1 MVSRLFNG
9 SGFLQGFVVAA
20 LSSLVWPILPAV
32 GWILPLLLIL
42 GVAWYW
48 RCGAAVGALM
58 ALIWLVLFF
67 NLQLAWLQQLG
78 APGAKHTIDGDV
90 MAWQPQGQGGVLR
103 LRVRQLDQR
112 PLWPRPLVRL
122 FVSTMA
128 EPPSEGQQLRLNAR
142 LKPIHGLG
150 NPSGFNSERWLLGNG
165 VTATGSARG
174 WLALGPPPPPGW
186 RERWVSLA
194 REQVQSLPQSP
205 LLMALVFGEQQA
217 VSKEQWQQLRDGGII
232 HLIAISGLH
241 IGLAAWLGHLAGRL
255 LSLVPGCRR
264 FGNYLPD
271 GSALGVALLYSALA
285 GFALPTQRA
294 LLMLAIWLLG
304 RWWRRRWSLWQI
316 WWASLVVLL
325 LHDGWALFSAGFWLS
340 YLAVALLGISGLL
353 WQRASLW
360 RLQLLMTAG
369 LLPLQLS
376 LFAGVGLLSIPINL
390 LAIPLF
396 GVVLIPLGLLSGLLV
411 PLWPQ
416 GAFLGW
422 WVCDRLL
429 GHLMAVLAW
438 LSRVCDS
445 WVWLSASTAWLLNL
459 LILALLA
466 WRFPLGRGVTL
477 CALLG
482 GLLLFVQPTPVW
494 EVQVIDV
501 GQGLS
506 VLVRQGERGLLY
518 DTGDAFPSGY
528 NLADAAI
535 LPLLREEGVRQ
546 LDYLIISHSDRD
558 HASNWQTIKNGMPVR
573 QLISSAP
580 LSAATRP
587 CRRGLSWR
595 WLELRL
601 QFLAPESEVSGQEN
615 RDSCV
620 LRIDDGEHSLLL
632 VGDLPDSEERRLLAT
647 PDLLRPVAWL
657 VSGHHGSRHSSS
669 QPFIQALAPREVVHS
684 AGYANRWNFPDPQVK
699 ARFFRQGVRQW
710 STADQGLIRIRIWPD
725 RTQIDSFRT
734 RGSWYRH
741 LDAWLRGE

>member
-1 MVSRLFNG
+1 ML
-9 SGFLQGFVVAA
+9 AA
-20 LSSLVWPILPAV
+20 LSSLIWPTLPAV
-32 GWILPLLLIL
+32 GWILPLLVVL

-48 RCGAAVGALM
+48 RCGVAVGALV
-58 ALIWLVLFF
+58 ALIWLLLFF
-67 NLQLAWLQQLG
+67 NLQLAWLPLLG
-78 APGAKHTIDGDV
+78 TAGAKHTIDGEV
-90 MAWQPQGQGGVLR
+90 MAWQPQAEGGVLH
-103 LRVRQLDQR
+103 LRVRLLDQR

-122 FVSTMA
+122 FVSTVA
-128 EPPSEGQQLRLNAR
+128 EPPSVGDRLRLNAK

-150 NPSGFNSERWLLGNG
+150 NPSGFNSERWLLGYG

-174 WLALGPPPPPGW
+174 WQTLAPPSAPGW
-186 RERWVSLA
+186 RQRWVSQA
-194 REQVQSLPQSP
+194 REQVRELPQSA

-255 LSLVPGCRR
+255 LCLVPGCRQL
-264 FGNYLPD
+264 GHCLPD
-271 GSALGVALLYSALA
+271 GCALGVALLYSALA

-304 RWWRRRWSLWQI
+304 RWWRRRWSLWQV
-316 WWASLVVLL
+316 WWGSLVLLL

-340 YLAVALLGISGLL
+340 YLAVALLGIGGLL

-376 LFAGVGLLSIPINL
+376 LFAGVGLLCIPINL

-396 GVVLIPLGLLSGLLV
+396 GLVLIPVGLLSGLLV

-416 GAFLGW
+416 GADVGW
-422 WVCDRLL
+422 WLCDRLL
-429 GHLMAVLAW
+429 GYLMAALEW
-438 LSRVCDS
+438 LSHICDS
-445 WVWLSASTAWLLNL
+445 WVWISTSTAGLLNV

-466 WRFPLGRGVTL
+466 WWFPLGRSVSL

-482 GLLLFVQPTPVW
+482 GLLLLVQPKPAW

-506 VLVRQGERGLLY
+506 VLVRQGGRGLLY

-535 LPLLREEGVRQ
+535 LPLLREAGVHQ
-546 LDYLIISHSDRD
+546 LDYLIISHKDRD
-558 HASNWQTIKNGMPVR
+558 HASNWQVINAGVPVR

-580 LSAATRP
+580 LNAATRA
-587 CRRGLSWR
+587 CQRGAPWR
-595 WLELRL
+595 WLGLRL
-601 QFLAPESEVSGQEN
+601 QFMAPEGEVLGQDN

-620 LRIDDGEHSLLL
+620 LRIDDGEQSLLL

-647 PDLLRPVAWL
+647 SDLLQPVTWL

-669 QPFIQALAPREVVHS
+669 QPFIQALAPSEVVHS
-684 AGYANRWNFPDPQVK
+684 AGYANRWSFPDPQVV
-699 ARFFRQGVRQW
+699 ARFDRQGSRQW
-710 STADQGLIRIRIWPD
+710 STADQGLIRIRVWPD
-725 RTQIDSFRT
+725 QTQIDGFRT
-734 RGSWYRH
+734 QAPWYRH

>member
-1 MVSRLFNG
+1 
-9 SGFLQGFVVAA
+9 
-20 LSSLVWPILPAV
+20 
-32 GWILPLLLIL
+32 
-42 GVAWYW
+42 
-48 RCGAAVGALM
+48 
-58 ALIWLVLFF
+58 
-67 NLQLAWLQQLG
+67 
-78 APGAKHTIDGDV
+78 
-90 MAWQPQGQGGVLR
+90 
-103 LRVRQLDQR
+103 
-112 PLWPRPLVRL
+112 
-122 FVSTMA
+122 
-128 EPPSEGQQLRLNAR
+128 
-142 LKPIHGLG
+142 
-150 NPSGFNSERWLLGNG
+150 
-165 VTATGSARG
+165 
-174 WLALGPPPPPGW
+174 
-186 RERWVSLA
+186 
-194 REQVQSLPQSP
+194 
-205 LLMALVFGEQQA
+205 
-217 VSKEQWQQLRDGGII
+217 
-232 HLIAISGLH
+232 
-241 IGLAAWLGHLAGRL
+241 
-255 LSLVPGCRR
+255 
-264 FGNYLPD
+264 
-271 GSALGVALLYSALA
+271 
-285 GFALPTQRA
+285 
-294 LLMLAIWLLG
+294 
-304 RWWRRRWSLWQI
+304 
-316 WWASLVVLL
+316 
-325 LHDGWALFSAGFWLS
+325 
-340 YLAVALLGISGLL
+340 
-353 WQRASLW
+353 
-360 RLQLLMTAG
+360 
-369 LLPLQLS
+369 
-376 LFAGVGLLSIPINL
+376 
-390 LAIPLF
+390 
-396 GVVLIPLGLLSGLLV
+396 
-411 PLWPQ
+411 
-416 GAFLGW
+416 
-422 WVCDRLL
+422 
-429 GHLMAVLAW
+429 MAVLAW

-466 WRFPLGRGVTL
+466 WRFPLVRGVTL

-595 WLELRL
+595 WLGLRL

-647 PDLLRPVAWL
+647 LDLLRPVAWL

-710 STADQGLIRIRIWPD
+710 STAEQGLIRIRIWPD